1 MNKANFGNVVGL
13 WLLFVV
19 LIVPRAES
27 PEITVDVVSKEEFV
41 IFIFKNYENLDFQ
54 CSLIRVKAKVKDRDD
69 RIARR
74 EIIARN
80 VVLPADSLEIRLEA
94 GKEVINALRSEMN
107 QPRIVDLS
115 DPIYSCRPRG
125 KESPQYSLGKEAGE
139 REAKN
144 KWTALNKDCAVEDDF
159 SSFVSGRIEQ
169 IEITAE
175 KVRSRLKD
183 SSLEEYHSG
192 YAEGL
197 VKIRDQVMSH
207 CFKEC
212 TAIGVA
218 SGQWLAK
225 TFCRIS
231 EVIGRRYSVPI
242 RLASISSDVCGHAYT
257 IGCESKFVGV
267 ATGMCPSYAQG
278 QAFERYYKAEY
289 KGVCSHKETQK

>member
-139 REAKN
+139 REAKT
-144 KWTALNKDCAVEDDF
+144 KWTALNKDCAVDDF

-169 IEITAE
+169 IEIEKTAA
-175 KVRSRLKD
+175 RSRLKD

-197 VKIRDQVMSH
+197 VKVRAQVMSH

-212 TAIGVA
+212 RVLGVA

-225 TFCRIS
+225 MFCRIS
-231 EVIGRRYSVPI
+231 EVIGRTHSSFTRVV
-242 RLASISSDVCGHAYT
+242 SISSDFCGHAYT

-289 KGVCSHKETQK
+289 KGACSHKETQK